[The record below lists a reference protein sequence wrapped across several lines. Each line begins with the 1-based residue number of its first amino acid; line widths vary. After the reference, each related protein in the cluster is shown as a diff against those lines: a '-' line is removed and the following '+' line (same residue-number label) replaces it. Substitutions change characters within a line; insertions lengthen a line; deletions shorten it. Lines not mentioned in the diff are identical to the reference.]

1 MTIDNR
7 KLKAMW
13 KKLFFYSVGY
23 TYSNLSRLFLRLF
36 TGVMFLELCIRQML
50 HFDEIVPVFHGF
62 MGLSPET
69 SMSMLLVLELL
80 CATFIILGLLM
91 RMAILPPLAIMCV
104 AESVILSSQS
114 HVANQF
120 FNFQPGYPVMFIG
133 IFIYLL
139 LAGPGKIS
147 LDYIISTHLIDDNA
161 DDEVLE
167 NA

>member
-1 MTIDNR
+1 
-7 KLKAMW
+7 MW
-13 KKLFFYSVGY
+13 KKLFFYCVGY

-50 HFDEIVPVFHGF
+50 HFEEIVPGF
-62 MGLSPET
+62 QGLMGLSPET
-69 SMSMLLVLELL
+69 TMSLLLMVELL
-80 CATFIILGLLM
+80 CATFIILGLFM
-91 RMAILPPLAIMCV
+91 RLAILPPLVIMCV
-104 AESVILSSQS
+104 AESVILSSQGT
-114 HVANQF
+114 VADQF
-120 FNFQPGYPVMFIG
+120 FNFQPGYPIMFIG

-147 LDYIISTHLIDDNA
+147 LDYIISAHLIADKA